1 MTAWTIGYTIFWV
14 LFFTALAWLTFT
26 GGDK

>member
-1 MTAWTIGYTIFWV
+1 MTGWTIGYTIFWV

>member
-1 MTAWTIGYTIFWV
+1 MTGWTIGYTIFWV
-14 LFFTALAWLTFT
+14 LFFIALAWLTFT